1 MITATAPGKV
11 ILAGEHAVVYGR
23 PAIAAPVWRT
33 VATATLEA
41 AAPGAGCTILASD
54 LGQSLRLAAAGADEP
69 LAVVARLALARLGVI
84 GEPDWRIDLRSEIPI
99 ASGMGSG
106 AALSTALV
114 RAIFA
119 QCGQSPDPATVS
131 ALVYESERFYHGTP
145 SGIDNT
151 VVAHGQPIWFV
162 KGEPPVPITLAA
174 PITLAVADTG
184 IRSPTVLTVGAVRQA
199 WLHDRGRYE
208 AIFDAIGGVAHAVRR
223 VLEQGDLPALGALF
237 NENQAL
243 LQTLGVSC
251 EAIERLVT
259 AARAAGALGAKLS
272 GAGGGGN
279 IIALV
284 QEQTVEAVR
293 AALRAA
299 GAHRLIVTQVRV

>member
-1 MITATAPGKV
+1 MVTVTAPGKV

-23 PAIAAPVWRT
+23 PAIAAPVWQT

-41 AAPGAGCTILASD
+41 AAPGAGCTIFASD
-54 LGQSLRLAAAGADEP
+54 LGQVLRVSVAGADEP
-69 LAVVARLALARLGVI
+69 LAVVARLAFAQLGLAV
-84 GEPDWRIDLRSEIPI
+84 EPDWQIELRSEIPI

-114 RAIFA
+114 RAIYA
-119 QCGQSPDPATVS
+119 QCGQSPDSATIS

-145 SGIDNT
+145 SGIDNN
-151 VVAHGQPIWFV
+151 VVAYGQPIWFV
-162 KGEPPVPITLAA
+162 KGQPPAPITLAA
-174 PITLAVADTG
+174 PLTIVVADTG

-199 WLHDRGRYE
+199 WLHDRRRYE
-208 AIFDAIGGVAHAVRR
+208 AIFDAIGGVVHAARR
-223 VLEQGDLPALGALF
+223 VLEAGDLLALGALF
-237 NENQAL
+237 DQNQAL
-243 LQTLGVSC
+243 LQAIGVSC
-251 EAIERLVT
+251 DAIEKLVA
-259 AARAAGALGAKLS
+259 AARSAGALGAKLS

-293 AALRAA
+293 AALLAA
-299 GAHRLIVTQVRV
+299 GAHRLIVTEVGV

>member
-1 MITATAPGKV
+1 
-11 ILAGEHAVVYGR
+11 
-23 PAIAAPVWRT
+23 
-33 VATATLEA
+33 
-41 AAPGAGCTILASD
+41 
-54 LGQSLRLAAAGADEP
+54 
-69 LAVVARLALARLGVI
+69 
-84 GEPDWRIDLRSEIPI
+84 
-99 ASGMGSG
+99 MGSG

-114 RAIFA
+114 RAIYA
-119 QCGQSPDPATVS
+119 QCGQNPDPATVS

-151 VVAHGQPIWFV
+151 VVAHGRPIWFV

-199 WLHDRGRYE
+199 WLHDRRRYE
-208 AIFDAIGGVAHAVRR
+208 AFFDAIGGVTHGVRR

-237 NENQAL
+237 DENQAL
-243 LQTLGVSC
+243 LQAIGVSC
-251 EAIERLVT
+251 EAIERLVA

-299 GAHRLIVTQVRV
+299 GARRLIVTQVRV